1 MDVELAIRWT
11 KGVVICAV
19 AIWEVVQLTRRRDDL
34 ALRVLA
40 PGLVLLAIAA
50 TFGIRTPVLEPIKDF
65 FGPTVWGH
73 IINGCWM
80 AMAYCWAA
88 YFLLANTDKPAAWR
102 KRKALIELSFLVVAL
117 IVMVV
122 TKEIAPDGIRRPA
135 ANPERYHDWER
146 SAWYLA
152 ISGYALT
159 AWFVGVRR
167 AMVMRR
173 KLRHPW
179 ARAAFWIVIVGSA
192 AMTLGVDAVVL
203 VRQAGRQFDTSFDP
217 DFLTVA
223 YSTGQLS
230 GQFVLALGL
239 ALAPLATIFVRLRA
253 RYEHW
258 LRARYNRRTLPLWRA
273 LTAEFPYVVLDGVST
288 GRREDDFERIT
299 TEITDGLSELARDCP
314 QPDGDARDPRVAA
327 EAIATGLARR
337 AEQRQAQWAGDEVSQ
352 AEPPYPR
359 IEPDFPD
366 WRRRAQWMAAVA
378 DELRTRGVIGKDEHA
393 RASAG

>member
-1 MDVELAIRWT
+1 
-11 KGVVICAV
+11 
-19 AIWEVVQLTRRRDDL
+19 
-34 ALRVLA
+34 
-40 PGLVLLAIAA
+40 
-50 TFGIRTPVLEPIKDF
+50 
-65 FGPTVWGH
+65 
-73 IINGCWM
+73 
-80 AMAYCWAA
+80 
-88 YFLLANTDKPAAWR
+88 
-102 KRKALIELSFLVVAL
+102 
-117 IVMVV
+117 MVV
-122 TKEIAPDGIRRPA
+122 TKELAPDGIRRPA

-179 ARAAFWIVIVGSA
+179 ARAAFWMVIVGSA

-217 DFLTVA
+217 DFLTVL

-230 GQFVLALGL
+230 GQFILALGL
-239 ALAPLATIFVRLRA
+239 ALAPLATIFVQLRA
-253 RYEHW
+253 RYERGQ
-258 LRARYNRRTLPLWRA
+258 RARYSRRMQPLWRK
-273 LTAEFPYVVLDGVST
+273 LTAEFPYVALDGVHT
-288 GRREDDFERIT
+288 GREEGDFERVT

-314 QPDGDARDPRVAA
+314 QPGGDVRDPHVAA
-327 EAIATGLARR
+327 KAIAAGLTRR
-337 AEQRQAQWAGDEVSQ
+337 AEQRQARWAGDDVPG

-359 IEPDFPD
+359 LEPDFPD
-366 WRRRAQWMAAVA
+366 WRGRARWMAAVTA
-378 DELRTRGVIGKDEHA
+378 DLHTRGVIGKDEHE

>member
-11 KGVVICAV
+11 KGVVILAV

-50 TFGIRTPVLEPIKDF
+50 TFGIRTPILEPIKDF
-65 FGPTVWGH
+65 FGPAVWGH

-80 AMAYCWAA
+80 GMAYCWAA
-88 YFLLANTDKPAAWR
+88 YFLLANTDKPVAWR
-102 KRKALIELSFLVVAL
+102 KRKALIELGFLVAAL
-117 IVMVV
+117 VVMVV
-122 TKEIAPDGIRRPA
+122 TKQLAPDGIRRPA

-159 AWFVGVRR
+159 AYFVGVRR

-217 DFLTVA
+217 DFLTVF

-239 ALAPLATIFVRLRA
+239 ALAPLATIFVQLRA
-253 RYEHW
+253 RYERW
-258 LRARYNRRTLPLWRA
+258 QRARYSRRMQPLWRA
-273 LTAEFPYVVLDGVST
+273 LTAEFPYVALDGVHT
-288 GRREDDFERIT
+288 GRDEDDFERMT

-314 QPDGDARDPRVAA
+314 QPSGDVRDPLVAA
-327 EAIATGLARR
+327 AAIATGLSRR
-337 AEQRQAQWAGDEVSQ
+337 AEQRQAQWAGDDVAE

-359 IEPDFPD
+359 LEPDFPD
-366 WRRRAQWMAAVA
+366 WRGRAEWMTAVTA
-378 DELRTRGVIGKDEHA
+378 DLHTRGAIGKGEHE